1 MDKGECV
8 REEMDNNTQSE
19 SKIHA
24 NHGNTSNHSIIIGV
38 VVVAVVVAIGQER
51 VPEAVAL

>member
-24 NHGNTSNHSIIIGV
+24 NHGNTSNHSIII
-38 VVVAVVVAIGQER
+38 VVAVVAVVAIGQER